1 MKYYIEIFSDDSDEL
16 IRYQETTVTPEMV
29 IEVYEDHPVGMFD
42 LEKWQAEK
50 LNLQGLD
57 FEKYEHYLVSAREYP
72 EETYEYEG
80 EVLYP
85 PPLFLPDSFNSDPV
99 KPK

>member
-42 LEKWQAEK
+42 LEKWLK
-50 LNLQGLD
+50 
-57 FEKYEHYLVSAREYP
+57 
-72 EETYEYEG
+72 
-80 EVLYP
+80 
-85 PPLFLPDSFNSDPV
+85 
-99 KPK
+99 